1 MYDIDLKQNKVIII
15 FIKKGKIINVNY
27 VPNTIY
33 IACFLF
39 YARLLSSTTFLII
52 HFDNI
57 LPLHYSLIVLM
68 HINIGLVM
76 KYYYLTCKRNFS
88 SE

>member
-27 VPNTIY
+27 VLNIIY

-39 YARLLSSTTFLII
+39 YVRLFSSTTFLII

-57 LPLHYSLIVLM
+57 FTFHYSLIVLM

-76 KYYYLTCKRNFS
+76 KYYYLTCKRNFL